1 MEAKINQTSK
11 QELKQAHQMEIEQS
25 IVGGFTYMQEIMNK
39 FIGELQAKKEA
50 VIREKFAEKGFAHLL
65 ENLEAKRFKRV
76 VIEQS
81 GDCEKWYAD
90 NGTDEG
96 VLIVTFKNIEPKF
109 TNNFDEPRT
118 IKTEIQYY

>member
-1 MEAKINQTSK
+1 MKAVIN
-11 QELKQAHQMEIEQS
+11 QAHQMEIEQYR
-25 IVGGFTYMQEIMNK
+25 VGDFTYMQEIMNE
-39 FIGELQAKKEA
+39 IIAELQAKKEA

-76 VIEQS
+76 VIEKS
-81 GDCEKWYAD
+81 SDCEKWYAD

>member
-1 MEAKINQTSK
+1 
-11 QELKQAHQMEIEQS
+11 MEIEQYR
-25 IVGGFTYMQEIMNK
+25 VGDFTYMQEIMNE
-39 FIGELQAKKEA
+39 IIAELQAKKEA

-76 VIEQS
+76 VIEKS

-118 IKTEIQYY
+118 IKTKIQYYL

>member
-1 MEAKINQTSK
+1 MTKLKKTI
-11 QELKQAHQMEIEQS
+11 ELAAFGNPELGDSSQ
-25 IVGGFTYMQEIMNK
+25 TYMQEIMNK